1 MSEVGPTNET
11 PVNKEQA
18 PQTPYDAL
26 QIIEYEVKGKGKYRR
41 PDTRGLMQ
49 IDAAVDLLAQGVTK
63 NVVIA
68 GVHYKTENETDSRI
82 SELYG
87 AELQK
92 RLKEKG
98 ISGINIFAESAL
110 LSSRDIEK
118 GSKDTG
124 GDVEFLLRQ
133 AKGHDW
139 KKILVLGY
147 EPHLERVA
155 LLLQRRGIKVVED
168 GKADDKDNA
177 LQITTNNTQDVLQ
190 RRHTHFRERFE
201 ASPFRIKEGTS
212 FRNKEGLKLFVM
224 MLDRQGRLLSFVAH
238 YMPQKL
244 LQKVES

>member
-11 PVNKEQA
+11 PVNKERV

-26 QIIEYEVKGKGKYRR
+26 QIIEYEVKGKGEHRR
-41 PDTRGLMQ
+41 PDPRGLMQ
-49 IDAAVDLLAQGVTK
+49 LDAAVDLLAQGVTK

-92 RLKEKG
+92 RLEEKG
-98 ISGINIFAESAL
+98 ISGVNIFAESVL
-110 LSSRDIEK
+110 LPLGDMEK

-124 GDVEFLLRQ
+124 GDVEFLLKQ

-147 EPHLERVA
+147 DRHLERIA
-155 LLLQRRGIKVVED
+155 LLLQRRGVKVVEIEKID
-168 GKADDKDNA
+168 GKDNTLTA
-177 LQITTNNTQDVLQ
+177 ATTSAQDVLQ
-190 RRHTHFRERFE
+190 RRHTHFRQRFE
-201 ASPFRIKEGTS
+201 TSPFRIKEGES
-212 FRNKEGLKLFVM
+212 FSNAERNKLRLMVFF
-224 MLDRQGRLLSFVAH
+224 RQGKVLSFLAH
-238 YMPQKL
+238 NMPQALK
-244 LQKVES
+244 QKVQS

>member
-1 MSEVGPTNET
+1 MSEVGPTNEI
-11 PVNKEQA
+11 PVNKERV

-26 QIIEYEVKGKGKYRR
+26 QIIEYEVKGKGEHRR
-41 PDTRGLMQ
+41 PSTRGLMQ
-49 IDAAVDLLAQGVTK
+49 LDAAVDLLAQGITK

-92 RLKEKG
+92 RLGEKG

-133 AKGHDW
+133 AKDHDW

-147 EPHLERVA
+147 EPHLERIA
-155 LLLQRRGIKVVED
+155 LLLQRRGVRVVEIEKID
-168 GKADDKDNA
+168 GKDNA
-177 LQITTNNTQDVLQ
+177 LTVATTGAQDVLQ
-190 RRHTHFRERFE
+190 HRHTHFRQRFE
-201 ASPFRIKEGTS
+201 ASPFRTREGTS
-212 FRNKEGLKLFVM
+212 FSDAERNKLRLMVF
-224 MLDRQGRLLSFVAH
+224 DRQGKALSFIAH
-238 YMPQKL
+238 NMPQVLK
-244 LQKVES
+244 QKVQS

>member
-11 PVNKEQA
+11 PVNKEYA

-26 QIIEYEVKGKGKYRR
+26 QIIEYEVKGKGEHRR

-49 IDAAVDLLAQGVTK
+49 LDAAVDLLAQGITK

-124 GDVEFLLRQ
+124 GDVEFLLKQ

-147 EPHLERVA
+147 EQHLERIA
-155 LLLQRRGIKVVED
+155 LLLQRRGVKVVEIEKID
-168 GKADDKDNA
+168 GKDNTLTVA
-177 LQITTNNTQDVLQ
+177 TTGAQNVLQ
-190 RRHTHFRERFE
+190 RRHTHFRARFE
-201 ASPFRIKEGTS
+201 ASPFRLKEGAS
-212 FRNKEGLKLFVM
+212 FSNAEKNKLRLMVFF
-224 MLDRQGRLLSFVAH
+224 RQGKALSFLAH
-238 YMPQKL
+238 HMPQVLK
-244 LQKVES
+244 QKVQS